1 MKKDVGMTTAQKN
14 KEARRMEMGSIFAL
28 YIQNISNI
36 SNLKENIKRLHDSV
50 DVTKECFK
58 VF

>member
-14 KEARRMEMGSIFAL
+14 KEARRMEMESIFVL

-36 SNLKENIKRLHDSV
+36 SNLKENIKRLQDSV